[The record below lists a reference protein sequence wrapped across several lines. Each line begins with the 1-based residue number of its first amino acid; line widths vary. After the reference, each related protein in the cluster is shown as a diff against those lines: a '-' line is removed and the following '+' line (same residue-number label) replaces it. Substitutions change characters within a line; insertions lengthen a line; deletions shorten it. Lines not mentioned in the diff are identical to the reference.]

1 MTSHKLGSNNGS
13 VWDCELSLSIDI
25 AADHWLTEVT
35 LISLYRFSFLVMSHN
50 VFINCTRLL
59 SMGQASITV

>member
-13 VWDCELSLSIDI
+13 GWDCELSLSIDI

-35 LISLYRFSFLVMSHN
+35 LISLSLSHN

-59 SMGQASITV
+59 STGQASITV